1 MFIVR
6 HRIIFFIISGLL
18 FAGSFFAFFT
28 KGLNFGIDFKGGSIV
43 EVEYSAGRPD
53 VSVLKDAIDPLGFSP
68 RIQETG
74 DNGFLIRTRTLDD
87 AKGEHTALLSALT
100 LGGTVEATEVRYN
113 SIGPVIGKE
122 LRDKAW
128 LAILAV
134 IVGIVLFI
142 AFVFRKVSE
151 PVSSWKYGVIT
162 SVALLHDII
171 IPTGVFAFLGKEIDT
186 LFVVGLLSIMGLSV
200 HDTIV
205 VFDRVREN
213 LKLKISS
220 NFSET
225 VGASLRQTFT
235 RSINTSLTIIF
246 VLIALYFVG
255 PASTHDFALLLLI
268 GMTIG
273 TYSSVFIAS
282 PLLVVAEESGKK

>member
-1 MFIVR
+1 MFITKYKKIFLSLS
-6 HRIIFFIISGLL
+6 IILVVVSIVFIFIFGL
-18 FAGSFFAFFT
+18 
-28 KGLNFGIDFKGGSIV
+28 KPGIDFKGGSIV
-43 EVEYSAGRPD
+43 EVEYAMGRPD
-53 VSVLKDAIDPLGFSP
+53 IAAVKEAVAPLGFSE

-74 DNGFLIRTRTLDD
+74 GNGFLVRTRTLDE
-87 AKGEHTALLSALT
+87 ANGEHAALLSALT
-100 LGGTVEATEVRYN
+100 LGGAVEAMETRFN
-113 SIGPVIGKE
+113 TIGPVIGKE

-128 LAILAV
+128 MAILAV
-134 IVGIVLFI
+134 ILGIVLFI

-162 SVALLHDII
+162 SIALLHDII
-171 IPTGVFAFLGKEIDT
+171 IPTGVFALLGKEIDT

-213 LKLKISS
+213 LKLKISGD
-220 NFSET
+220 FAET

-282 PLLVVAEESGKK
+282 PLLVVAQERGKK